1 MKKVLSLL
9 LAVLMV
15 FTLLPVSALADGE
28 QLTIR
33 ASSVTALVASEIE
46 VEISAENNPG
56 ISGLQ
61 LQLEYDS
68 SVLTLEEVN
77 YADAATTGLIAQPSQ
92 KLESPVKLTWYNG
105 TADSKYNGA
114 LATLRFSV
122 SENAAEGSGSTLHLV
137 IDGDNVSNLKEE
149 NIPFLAVDGEILI
162 INYTPGDINNDQRV
176 NVKDLI
182 RLAQYLADWEVEVVD
197 ACLDTNGDG
206 SINIKDL
213 IRLAQYLADWEVEL
227 FPKAATSTCE
237 HVLSAVEAK
246 AATCVDEGNTA
257 YWICSKCGKLFADA
271 EGRVKT
277 DLNTVKIAKNPNN
290 HANVVIDPAVPAT
303 STSTGLTE
311 GSHCSADGGKGCGTV
326 IVAQEIIAIP
336 VKSHTI
342 TYNLAF
348 GQPYLSQKLDILEE
362 RNRQAGN
369 PTAYNEGDELLICDL
384 DAADLGFIFEGWYT
398 ATGTR
403 VDHISAD
410 DTKNYILYAHWKEE
424 EYSIQYNVFKTPV
437 AEITDSAK
445 LIYTVSKGLYA
456 LPNPDVYNYLFLGW
470 YDNSGNEVTSIPAGS
485 TGDRVLNAYFAS
497 KRNLAKSTPIGAP
510 VLVEDKDNGVIYFA
524 YEIGTIY
531 NVPVSDPIW
540 SVQAVSGLAQKKSV
554 TVNTTISTSVAQ
566 TMSRTVAS
574 AAQNSNTWALSS
586 GWNDLVTVNKEWA
599 DSHEVTQEEA
609 LQRATTESGTI
620 SITDSNGGAETT
632 TSNDGTTTLTY
643 DSKETGAKDATAYD
657 IKTNVDVEL
666 SAPYVKVDM
675 GLEAGQTKE
684 REDTT
689 KDHTGTD
696 TTRIDTETKSNS
708 SSWNHSQT
716 ASQTKTDSTSASVS
730 SALKYA
736 LENKYGYSTA
746 RSTEGAV
753 DNTCGTVTTDS
764 DTVGT
769 ANTVNYSTVEAK
781 TVTTEY
787 RRYAGRH
794 QLRYERAGKGK
805 LFQRGHVRLGSRDK
819 RYLAV
824 GQ

>member
-28 QLTIR
+28 QLTIH

-303 STSTGLTE
+303 STSTGLPE

-336 VKSHTI
+336 VKSHPAEKLHLVVNDGESFTLEGGEKNFADLTI
-342 TYNLAF
+342 ESSANVTSLNNIYFTGNQSPLKISSQTVNLYRAEIRDSADLCMILNAPTTNLTLSGTNVMSSVRDNALLAKSVVVTYTNSGRLKLTGNLLINGTVNDEAGRISFVDRGEIVFINDEQFTQYARGMFTVAF
-348 GQPYLSQKLDILEE
+348 DPNGGTVSEE
-362 RNRQAGN
+362 RKDCYFGEKIGELPV
-369 PTAYNEGDELLICDL
+369 PTRRYYD
-384 DAADLGFIFEGWYT
+384 FVGWYT
-398 ATGTR
+398 EVEGGELLTE
-403 VDHISAD
+403 DSALPGND
-410 DTKNYILYAHWKEE
+410 NITLYAHWTRQTATVAFNANEGQCSE
-424 EYSIQYNVFKTPV
+424 SSRTVNCGDALGTLPV
-437 AEITDSAK
+437 ARRDY
-445 LIYTVSKGLYA
+445 YT
-456 LPNPDVYNYLFLGW
+456 FLGW
-470 YDNSGNEVTSIPAGS
+470 YTDPVNGEQI
-485 TGDRVLNAYFAS
+485 DE
-497 KRNLAKSTPIGAP
+497 AKLIADT
-510 VLVEDKDNGVIYFA
+510 
-524 YEIGTIY
+524 
-531 NVPVSDPIW
+531 VPLMLYAHW
-540 SVQAVSGLAQKKSV
+540 EQKPQKGW
-554 TVNTTISTSVAQ
+554 AL
-566 TMSRTVAS
+566 AS
-574 AAQNSNTWALSS
+574 A
-586 GWNDLVTVNKEWA
+586 V
-599 DSHEVTQEEA
+599 
-609 LQRATTESGTI
+609 
-620 SITDSNGGAETT
+620 
-632 TSNDGTTTLTY
+632 
-643 DSKETGAKDATAYD
+643 
-657 IKTNVDVEL
+657 
-666 SAPYVKVDM
+666 P
-675 GLEAGQTKE
+675 
-684 REDTT
+684 
-689 KDHTGTD
+689 
-696 TTRIDTETKSNS
+696 
-708 SSWNHSQT
+708 
-716 ASQTKTDSTSASVS
+716 
-730 SALKYA
+730 
-736 LENKYGYSTA
+736 
-746 RSTEGAV
+746 EGAQIL
-753 DNTCGTVTTDS
+753 DRKWSYSLTTYVSVYKD
-764 DTVGT
+764 
-769 ANTVNYSTVEAK
+769 
-781 TVTTEY
+781 
-787 RRYAGRH
+787 
-794 QLRYERAGKGK
+794 
-805 LFQRGHVRLGSRDK
+805 
-819 RYLAV
+819 
-824 GQ
+824 

>member
-28 QLTIR
+28 QLTIH

-326 IVAQEIIAIP
+326 IGAQEIIAIP
-336 VKSHTI
+336 VKSHPAEKLHLVVNDGESFTLEGGEKNFADLTI
-342 TYNLAF
+342 ESSANVTSLNNIYFTGNQSPLKISSQTVNLYRAEIRDSADLCMILNAPTTNLTLSGTNVMSSVRDNALLAKSVVVTYTNSGRLKLTGNLLINGTVNDEAGRISFVDRGEIVFINDEQFTQYARGMFTVAF
-348 GQPYLSQKLDILEE
+348 DPNGGTVSEE
-362 RNRQAGN
+362 RKDCYFGEKIGELPV
-369 PTAYNEGDELLICDL
+369 PTRRYYD
-384 DAADLGFIFEGWYT
+384 FVGWYT
-398 ATGTR
+398 EVEGGELLTE
-403 VDHISAD
+403 DSALPGND
-410 DTKNYILYAHWKEE
+410 NITLYAHWTRQTATVAFNANEGQCSE
-424 EYSIQYNVFKTPV
+424 SSRTVNCGDALGTLPV
-437 AEITDSAK
+437 ARRDY
-445 LIYTVSKGLYA
+445 YT
-456 LPNPDVYNYLFLGW
+456 FLGW
-470 YDNSGNEVTSIPAGS
+470 YTDPVNGEQI
-485 TGDRVLNAYFAS
+485 DE
-497 KRNLAKSTPIGAP
+497 AKLIADT
-510 VLVEDKDNGVIYFA
+510 
-524 YEIGTIY
+524 
-531 NVPVSDPIW
+531 VPLMLYAHW
-540 SVQAVSGLAQKKSV
+540 EQKPQKGW
-554 TVNTTISTSVAQ
+554 AL
-566 TMSRTVAS
+566 AS
-574 AAQNSNTWALSS
+574 A
-586 GWNDLVTVNKEWA
+586 V
-599 DSHEVTQEEA
+599 
-609 LQRATTESGTI
+609 
-620 SITDSNGGAETT
+620 
-632 TSNDGTTTLTY
+632 
-643 DSKETGAKDATAYD
+643 
-657 IKTNVDVEL
+657 
-666 SAPYVKVDM
+666 P
-675 GLEAGQTKE
+675 
-684 REDTT
+684 
-689 KDHTGTD
+689 
-696 TTRIDTETKSNS
+696 
-708 SSWNHSQT
+708 
-716 ASQTKTDSTSASVS
+716 
-730 SALKYA
+730 
-736 LENKYGYSTA
+736 
-746 RSTEGAV
+746 EGAQIL
-753 DNTCGTVTTDS
+753 DRKWSYSLTTYVSVYKD
-764 DTVGT
+764 
-769 ANTVNYSTVEAK
+769 
-781 TVTTEY
+781 
-787 RRYAGRH
+787 
-794 QLRYERAGKGK
+794 
-805 LFQRGHVRLGSRDK
+805 
-819 RYLAV
+819 
-824 GQ
+824 

>member
-28 QLTIR
+28 QLTIH

-277 DLNTVKIAKNPNN
+277 DLKLP
-290 HANVVIDPAVPAT
+290 D
-303 STSTGLTE
+303 
-311 GSHCSADGGKGCGTV
+311 
-326 IVAQEIIAIP
+326 
-336 VKSHTI
+336 
-342 TYNLAF
+342 
-348 GQPYLSQKLDILEE
+348 YL
-362 RNRQAGN
+362 R
-369 PTAYNEGDELLICDL
+369 
-384 DAADLGFIFEGWYT
+384 
-398 ATGTR
+398 
-403 VDHISAD
+403 
-410 DTKNYILYAHWKEE
+410 
-424 EYSIQYNVFKTPV
+424 
-437 AEITDSAK
+437 
-445 LIYTVSKGLYA
+445 
-456 LPNPDVYNYLFLGW
+456 
-470 YDNSGNEVTSIPAGS
+470 
-485 TGDRVLNAYFAS
+485 
-497 KRNLAKSTPIGAP
+497 
-510 VLVEDKDNGVIYFA
+510 
-524 YEIGTIY
+524 
-531 NVPVSDPIW
+531 
-540 SVQAVSGLAQKKSV
+540 
-554 TVNTTISTSVAQ
+554 
-566 TMSRTVAS
+566 
-574 AAQNSNTWALSS
+574 
-586 GWNDLVTVNKEWA
+586 
-599 DSHEVTQEEA
+599 
-609 LQRATTESGTI
+609 
-620 SITDSNGGAETT
+620 
-632 TSNDGTTTLTY
+632 
-643 DSKETGAKDATAYD
+643 
-657 IKTNVDVEL
+657 
-666 SAPYVKVDM
+666 
-675 GLEAGQTKE
+675 
-684 REDTT
+684 
-689 KDHTGTD
+689 
-696 TTRIDTETKSNS
+696 
-708 SSWNHSQT
+708 
-716 ASQTKTDSTSASVS
+716 
-730 SALKYA
+730 
-736 LENKYGYSTA
+736 
-746 RSTEGAV
+746 
-753 DNTCGTVTTDS
+753 
-764 DTVGT
+764 
-769 ANTVNYSTVEAK
+769 
-781 TVTTEY
+781 
-787 RRYAGRH
+787 
-794 QLRYERAGKGK
+794 
-805 LFQRGHVRLGSRDK
+805 
-819 RYLAV
+819 
-824 GQ
+824 

>member
-28 QLTIR
+28 QLTIH

-424 EYSIQYNVFKTPV
+424 EY
-437 AEITDSAK
+437 
-445 LIYTVSKGLYA
+445 
-456 LPNPDVYNYLFLGW
+456 
-470 YDNSGNEVTSIPAGS
+470 
-485 TGDRVLNAYFAS
+485 
-497 KRNLAKSTPIGAP
+497 
-510 VLVEDKDNGVIYFA
+510 
-524 YEIGTIY
+524 
-531 NVPVSDPIW
+531 
-540 SVQAVSGLAQKKSV
+540 
-554 TVNTTISTSVAQ
+554 
-566 TMSRTVAS
+566 
-574 AAQNSNTWALSS
+574 
-586 GWNDLVTVNKEWA
+586 
-599 DSHEVTQEEA
+599 
-609 LQRATTESGTI
+609 
-620 SITDSNGGAETT
+620 
-632 TSNDGTTTLTY
+632 
-643 DSKETGAKDATAYD
+643 
-657 IKTNVDVEL
+657 
-666 SAPYVKVDM
+666 
-675 GLEAGQTKE
+675 
-684 REDTT
+684 
-689 KDHTGTD
+689 
-696 TTRIDTETKSNS
+696 
-708 SSWNHSQT
+708 
-716 ASQTKTDSTSASVS
+716 
-730 SALKYA
+730 
-736 LENKYGYSTA
+736 
-746 RSTEGAV
+746 
-753 DNTCGTVTTDS
+753 
-764 DTVGT
+764 
-769 ANTVNYSTVEAK
+769 
-781 TVTTEY
+781 
-787 RRYAGRH
+787 GR
-794 QLRYERAGKGK
+794 L
-805 LFQRGHVRLGSRDK
+805 
-819 RYLAV
+819 
-824 GQ
+824 